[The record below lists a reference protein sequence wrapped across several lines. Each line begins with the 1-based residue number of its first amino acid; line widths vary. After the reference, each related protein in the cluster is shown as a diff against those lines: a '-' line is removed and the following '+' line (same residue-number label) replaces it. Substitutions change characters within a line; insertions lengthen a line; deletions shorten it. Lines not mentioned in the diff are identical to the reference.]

1 MSVLPIIWI
10 ASPARRRCPLSPFL
24 IGIIVDDMRIAPW
37 QAEALRA
44 VAPGR
49 EFVIYSC
56 TNTRSG
62 PRSWKHMFYYL
73 LNLWAIRNRF
83 TIRRPIPSD
92 LPVRRKHSFRAEHDG
107 VWQRLP
113 PEVLQLIAEDHLALI
128 LKFGMGLLR
137 VPPSSELPI
146 PILSYHHGDPRE
158 FRGRPAGFYELLQG
172 RDLIGQVVQRLS
184 NELDAGS
191 VLAFGE
197 TKAHKHSYRATL
209 IEAYSHSPLLLPQ
222 AIDNALTGRTFTF
235 PKGRN
240 YRLPSNG
247 TVARFASR
255 SLWHLGA
262 RLLYGAFVE
271 KRWQVAE
278 VTAASTEPVEAVR
291 SFAPLRDWA
300 VVKRPTGYRFIADP
314 FYHPRA
320 DGVLVEAMRKSTG
333 DGEILHISANRSR
346 LLLSCGKHLSYPSV
360 FSIGDRHFLLP
371 EMSTWSPPKLFR
383 LNDDKAEDAGE
394 LDLPG
399 RARLID
405 PTLFEHDDTIF
416 LFASRESEA
425 PGVLRLWVSNSLS
438 ETFTEHPCS
447 PIRVSPA
454 GSRMGGSI
462 IRIGKRLYRVGQ
474 DFGQHYGDGVILF
487 EIRNL
492 SRKVY
497 QETECARLRF
507 ADVKGPH
514 TLNFRNGRVLF
525 DFYEDAVTP
534 LAGLRRLKAWIRS
547 HSNG

>member
-1 MSVLPIIWI
+1 
-10 ASPARRRCPLSPFL
+10 
-24 IGIIVDDMRIAPW
+24 VDDILIAPW

-62 PRSWKHMFYYL
+62 PRSPKHTLYYL

-83 TIRRPIPSD
+83 TIRSPIPTD
-92 LPVRRKHSFRAEHDG
+92 LPVRSKHSFRAEQDG
-107 VWQRLP
+107 AWQRLP
-113 PEVLQLIAEDHLALI
+113 LELLQRIAEDHPALI

-137 VPPSSELPI
+137 VPPRSELPI

-172 RDLIGQVVQRLS
+172 RDRLGQVVQRLS
-184 NELDAGS
+184 NELDAGA
-191 VLAFGE
+191 VVAFGE

-222 AIDNALTGRTFTF
+222 AIDKALTGRTLTF

-247 TVARFASR
+247 TVARFALQ

-262 RLLYGAFVE
+262 RLLYGAFIE
-271 KRWQVAE
+271 KRWHVAE
-278 VTAASTEPVEAVR
+278 ATAASTDPAEAVR
-291 SFAPLRDWA
+291 SFAPLGDWA
-300 VVKRPTGYRFIADP
+300 VVRRPMGYRFLADP
-314 FYHPRA
+314 FYHPGG
-320 DGVLVEAMRKSTG
+320 DGVLVEALRKSSG
-333 DGEILHISANRSR
+333 DGEILHISAGRSR

-360 FSIGDRHFLLP
+360 FSIGDKHFLLP
-371 EMSTWSPPKLFR
+371 EMGTWSPPKLFR
-383 LNDDKAEDAGE
+383 LNDDAVEDAGE

-399 RARLID
+399 HARLID
-405 PTLFEHDDTIF
+405 PTLFEHDDTTF
-416 LFASRESEA
+416 LFASLESEA

-438 ETFTEHPCS
+438 GRFTEHPCS

-454 GSRMGGSI
+454 GSRMGGSV
-462 IRIGKRLYRVGQ
+462 IRIGTRLYRVGQ
-474 DFGQHYGDGVILF
+474 DFAKHYGDGVILF
-487 EIRNL
+487 EIGRL
-492 SRKVY
+492 GREEY

-514 TLNFRNGRVLF
+514 TLNFRDGRVLF

-547 HSNG
+547 